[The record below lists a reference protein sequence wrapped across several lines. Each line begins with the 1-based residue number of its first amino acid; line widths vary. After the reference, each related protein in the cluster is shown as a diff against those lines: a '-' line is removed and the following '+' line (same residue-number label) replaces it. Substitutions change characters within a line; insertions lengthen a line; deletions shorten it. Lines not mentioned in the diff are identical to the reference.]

1 MCLLTLTR
9 IAHDD
14 SVDGGAAQ
22 APRGYVRPARSLQQ
36 RPELLPLGNR
46 RLIVR
51 SPCRYCPFLSE
62 LHALKIDLFLRQQG
76 ISVDQSDT
84 SMYSTPYTCN
94 FSDPRLNSGGDFRSL
109 GGPAVPCFG
118 FQLQRPKFRVSV
130 SVPDPIAG
138 AGLPGP
144 IFANGRR
151 LTATAE
157 ENRRNLRR
165 TSEF

>member
-1 MCLLTLTR
+1 MT
-9 IAHDD
+9 IA
-14 SVDGGAAQ
+14 STEGLPKPREVMSGQRGAYSNALNFC
-22 APRGYVRPARSLQQ
+22 RSAIVAL
-36 RPELLPLGNR
+36 
-46 RLIVR
+46 VR

-130 SVPDPIAG
+130 SVPDPIGG

-144 IFANGRR
+144 IFANGR
-151 LTATAE
+151 L
-157 ENRRNLRR
+157 LG
-165 TSEF
+165 